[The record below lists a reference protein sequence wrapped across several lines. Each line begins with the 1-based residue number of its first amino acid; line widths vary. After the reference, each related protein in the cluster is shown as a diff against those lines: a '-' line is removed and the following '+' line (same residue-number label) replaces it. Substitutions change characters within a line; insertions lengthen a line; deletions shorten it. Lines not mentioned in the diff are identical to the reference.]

1 MSDGAARLSE
11 PGAPS
16 RRALAPDLARGL
28 MLLIVALVHAHM
40 FVRGS
45 AVVIRGYPPVSGSP
59 ADALTAALLTVLADS
74 RSFPMFALL
83 FGYGTGRILARE
95 RERGRDGAGARAVLR
110 RRSRWLLVFGFAH
123 ALLLF
128 AGDVLGAY
136 GLLGL
141 VALGLTG
148 VRDRTLFTLAG
159 AAALVGALLYGGT
172 MAANASGD
180 PGDTAAAMFLAA
192 DPATDA
198 AYRVGTWL
206 FTTPLF
212 AVVSLG
218 PFLIGARA
226 ARQRILEEPGRHRL
240 LLRRVA
246 VAGTVTGVAGGLPLA
261 LITSGTWTTAP
272 SGVTLGLSV
281 LHVLTGYA
289 GGCAL
294 AAAVGLLALR
304 LGERRSGAVV
314 TAVAACGRRSMSC
327 YVWQSVVWLVLFAPY
342 AFGLGDRIGVH
353 GSALVAFGAW
363 CCGVLIAELLRR
375 LDRRGPAEALLYRA
389 TRRAGKPPGAHR
401 DALGSAA
408 ARSTVPPRP

>member
-1 MSDGAARLSE
+1 MSDGAARLPE

-16 RRALAPDLARGL
+16 HRALAPDLARGL

-45 AVVIRGYPPVSGSP
+45 AVVIRGYPPVSGP
-59 ADALTAALLTVLADS
+59 ADALTAGLLTALADS

-83 FGYGTGRILARE
+83 FGYGTGRILTRE
-95 RERGRDGAGARAVLR
+95 RERGRDGPGARAVLR

-141 VALGLTG
+141 VAVGLTD
-148 VRDRTLFTLAG
+148 VRDRALFTLAG
-159 AAALVGALLYGGT
+159 AGALLGALLYGG
-172 MAANASGD
+172 MLAANVSGD
-180 PGDTAAAMFLAA
+180 PADTAAAVFLAA
-192 DPATDA
+192 DPASDA
-198 AYRVGTWL
+198 AYRVGTWV

-212 AVVSLG
+212 ALVSLG
-218 PFLIGARA
+218 PFLVGAWA
-226 ARQRILEEPGRHRL
+226 ARQRILEEPGRHRV

-246 VAGTVTGVAGGLPLA
+246 VTGTAAGVAGGLPLA

-294 AAAVGLLALR
+294 AAAVALLALR
-304 LGERRSGAVV
+304 LGGRRSGAVV

-342 AFGLGDRIGVH
+342 AFGLGDRVGVH
-353 GSALVAFGAW
+353 GSALVAFGTW
-363 CCGVLIAELLRR
+363 CGGVLIAELLRR
-375 LDRRGPAEALLYRA
+375 LDRRGPAEALLHRA
-389 TRRAGKPPGAHR
+389 SRRAGNPPGARR
-401 DALGSAA
+401 DALRSAA
-408 ARSTVPPRP
+408 ESTVPPRA